1 MFKFPHTRYVT
12 TLVAGK
18 KSPEAILEDLNK
30 VDLNF
35 PLPGVQEIYEN
46 LKEEQPDYFN
56 KSDVSIE
63 LDWLERWDIMEMYGY
78 LFDIHTDSAEVRGIE
93 GAFKILNDPL
103 MKRLVTSLAIAGI
116 TTEDIELI
124 VNGKYNIEYSH
135 ENIALFLKYFFDVEQ
150 YSFAEKK
157 KLVEKVA
164 DPDTK
169 RFFTIALK
177 GDKDYLLWK
186 LGAAPD
192 KSFDAMLRDMMS
204 DSYYNFK
211 ERSRVDPDL
220 AQRWGGL
227 AVKLSDRIDRIA
239 GEKTSSEDF
248 FEELEFKLSETRKEE
263 QNMVHIEELQ
273 ETEQPKRKEK
283 K

>member
-1 MFKFPHTRYVT
+1 MFQFPHTRYVT

-18 KSPEAILEDLNK
+18 KSPEAILDDLK
-30 VDLNF
+30 KYDLGF
-35 PLPGVQEIYEN
+35 PLPGVQEIYED
-46 LKEEQPDYFN
+46 LKEQQPDYF
-56 KSDVSIE
+56 KKASASIE
-63 LDWLERWDIMEMYGY
+63 LEWLEDWGISEMYGY
-78 LFDIHTDSAEVRGIE
+78 LFDVYTNNTDVQAIE

-103 MKRLVTSLAIAGI
+103 MKRLVTSLAMAGI
-116 TTEDIELI
+116 TSEDIELI
-124 VNGKYNIEYSH
+124 VNGKYNIEYAH
-135 ENIALFLKYFFDVEQ
+135 EHIVLFLKYFFDVAGF
-150 YSFAEKK
+150 SFVEKK
-157 KLVEKVA
+157 KLVEKVV

-192 KSFDAMLRDMMS
+192 KSFDSMLRDMMS

-227 AVKLSDRIDRIA
+227 AVKLSDRIDKVQQ
-239 GEKTSSEDF
+239 EKTSSEDLF
-248 FEELEFKLSETRKEE
+248 TELEFKLEETRQEEQAILHIDELEDKEQPRRKEE
-263 QNMVHIEELQ
+263 D
-273 ETEQPKRKEK
+273 
-283 K
+283 

>member
-1 MFKFPHTRYVT
+1 
-12 TLVAGK
+12 
-18 KSPEAILEDLNK
+18 
-30 VDLNF
+30 
-35 PLPGVQEIYEN
+35 
-46 LKEEQPDYFN
+46 
-56 KSDVSIE
+56 
-63 LDWLERWDIMEMYGY
+63 MYGY
-78 LFDIHTDSAEVRGIE
+78 LFEVYTDKTNVHDIE
-93 GAFKILNDPL
+93 GALKILNDPL
-103 MKRLVTSLAIAGI
+103 MKRLVTSLAVASI

-135 ENIALFLKYFFDVEQ
+135 ENIKLFLKYFFDVEQ
-150 YSFAEKK
+150 YSFLEKK

-220 AQRWGGL
+220 AQR
-227 AVKLSDRIDRIA
+227 
-239 GEKTSSEDF
+239 
-248 FEELEFKLSETRKEE
+248 
-263 QNMVHIEELQ
+263 
-273 ETEQPKRKEK
+273 
-283 K
+283 

>member
-18 KSPEAILEDLNK
+18 QSPEAILEDLKK

-35 PLPGVQEIYEN
+35 PLPGVQEIYED
-46 LKEEQPDYFN
+46 LKSQQPDYF
-56 KSDVSIE
+56 KSSKASIE
-63 LDWLERWDIMEMYGY
+63 LAWLEEWDIKEMYGFR
-78 LFDIHTDSAEVRGIE
+78 FDVYTSDTNTRDIE

-103 MKRLVTSLAIAGI
+103 MKRLVTSLAIANI
-116 TTEDIELI
+116 TTEDIELV

-135 ENIALFLKYFFDVEQ
+135 EHIRLFLKYFFDVQQ

-157 KLVEKVA
+157 TLVEKVV

-248 FEELEFKLSETRKEE
+248 FEELEFKLEETRKEE
-263 QNMVHIEELQ
+263 QSMVHIDELK
-273 ETEQPKRKEK
+273 EREQPKRKEK

>member
-1 MFKFPHTRYVT
+1 MFQFPHTRYVT

-18 KSPEAILEDLNK
+18 KSPEAILDNLKKYDLS
-30 VDLNF
+30 F
-35 PLPGVQEIYEN
+35 PLPGVQEIYED
-46 LKEEQPDYFN
+46 LKEQQPDYFKK
-56 KSDVSIE
+56 KSASIE
-63 LDWLERWDIMEMYGY
+63 LEWLEEWDISEMYGY
-78 LFDIHTDSAEVRGIE
+78 IFEVYTDHTNVPAIE

-103 MKRLVTSLAIAGI
+103 MKRLVTSLAMAGI
-116 TTEDIELI
+116 TSEDIELI

-135 ENIALFLKYFFDVEQ
+135 EHIVLFLKYFFDVAG
-150 YSFAEKK
+150 YSFVEKK

-192 KSFDAMLRDMMS
+192 KSFDSMLRDMMS

-227 AVKLSDRIDRIA
+227 AVKLSDRIDKVQQ
-239 GEKTSSEDF
+239 EKASSEDLF
-248 FEELEFKLSETRKEE
+248 TELEFKLEETRQEE
-263 QNMVHIEELQ
+263 QAILHIDEIEDK
-273 ETEQPKRKEK
+273 EQPRRKEDK
-283 K
+283 

>member
-1 MFKFPHTRYVT
+1 
-12 TLVAGK
+12 
-18 KSPEAILEDLNK
+18 
-30 VDLNF
+30 
-35 PLPGVQEIYEN
+35 
-46 LKEEQPDYFN
+46 
-56 KSDVSIE
+56 
-63 LDWLERWDIMEMYGY
+63 MYGY
-78 LFDIHTDSAEVRGIE
+78 IFEVYTDKTNVSDID

-103 MKRLVTSLAIAGI
+103 MKRLVTSLAMAGI

-135 ENIALFLKYFFDVEQ
+135 EHIVLFLKYFFDVAD
-150 YSFAEKK
+150 YSFVEKK
-157 KLVEKVA
+157 KLVEKVV
-164 DPDTK
+164 DQDTK
-169 RFFTIALK
+169 RFFTIALR

-227 AVKLSDRIDRIA
+227 AVKLSDRIDRIQA
-239 GEKTSSEDF
+239 EKTSSEDL
-248 FEELEFKLSETRKEE
+248 FEELEFKLEETRKEE
-263 QNMVHIEELQ
+263 QAILHIDEL
-273 ETEQPKRKEK
+273 EDKEQPKRKEK